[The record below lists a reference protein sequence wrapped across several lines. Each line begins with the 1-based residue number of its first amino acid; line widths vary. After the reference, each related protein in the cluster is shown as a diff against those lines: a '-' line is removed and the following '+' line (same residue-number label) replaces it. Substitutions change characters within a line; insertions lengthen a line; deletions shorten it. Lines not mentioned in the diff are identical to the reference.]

1 MSMKL
6 SMSSRIVQSDQRC
19 LKKNL
24 MHLKIPSTHAIDIS
38 NDSTFDKSMLTGIEK
53 ARP

>member
-1 MSMKL
+1 MSMQL
-6 SMSSRIVQSDQRC
+6 SLPSRIVQSDQRY

-24 MHLKIPSTHAIDIS
+24 IHLKIPSTPVTDIS
-38 NDSTFDKSMLTGIEK
+38 NNSIFDESMLTGIEK